1 MHTGMSNSPACFEH
15 VTGAGVDGDRRPGG
29 ERGRLGFMT
38 NQRRCHLQGALR
50 VLQTF
55 AIERGAVKAVLSAVM
70 VCWFGWGCGSGHGGT
85 WGGGHRVLLRLKP
98 LVQTRVNVVNLCA
111 GSRQPTA
118 ITIITIIGFSNQ
130 QGRERRIVWTK
141 HTWWAGFRPS
151 SVCLALMDVIRQSFC
166 SGSAVR
172 RPCGMPVSWR
182 LALFGV
188 HHALLSTWGSRVRG
202 ARGGEVI
209 VTGLLR

>member
-1 MHTGMSNSPACFEH
+1 MLWARHWSWGRWRQKT
-15 VTGAGVDGDRRPGG
+15 
-29 ERGRLGFMT
+29 RGRTREAWVYDKSAEMPPS
-38 NQRRCHLQGALR
+38 RALR

-141 HTWWAGFRPS
+141 YTWWAGFRPAAS
-151 SVCLALMDVIRQSFC
+151 AWPWWTWLGSP
-166 SGSAVR
+166 SAVAVLL
-172 RPCGMPVSWR
+172 GVPVECPFPEGLLSLVW
-182 LALFGV
+182 